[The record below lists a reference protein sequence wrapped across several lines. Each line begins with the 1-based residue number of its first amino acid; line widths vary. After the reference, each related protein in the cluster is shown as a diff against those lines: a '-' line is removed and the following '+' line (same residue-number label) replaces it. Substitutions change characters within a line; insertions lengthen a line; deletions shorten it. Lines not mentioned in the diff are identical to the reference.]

1 MKDKLQVVNALTQ
14 LKRKLHS
21 KISNQI
27 EDRDPF
33 KESDRYATM
42 QVYDCSIEVLLLI
55 TNLYGFALSSEDEPV

>member
-1 MKDKLQVVNALTQ
+1 MKGKLQVVNALTQ

-33 KESDRYATM
+33 KEIDRYATM
-42 QVYDCSIEVLLLI
+42 QVYDSSIEVLLLI